1 MSSKK
6 NLEHL
11 LKMQRLHEQTI
22 LEGLLDEKKVLSN
35 VVDSSISEIAQIV
48 DLHTQFC
55 HTCKFSL
62 SLQNWPTKG

>member
-11 LKMQRLHEQTI
+11 LKTQRLHELTI
-22 LEGLLDEKKVLSN
+22 LEGLLDENEVLSN
-35 VVDSSISEIAQIV
+35 VVDSSICEIAQIV

-62 SLQNWPTKG
+62 NLQNWPTKG